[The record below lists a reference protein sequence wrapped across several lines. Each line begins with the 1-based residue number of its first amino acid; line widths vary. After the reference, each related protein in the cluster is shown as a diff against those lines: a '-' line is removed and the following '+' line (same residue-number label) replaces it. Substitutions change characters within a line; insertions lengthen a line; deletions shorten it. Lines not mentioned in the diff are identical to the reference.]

1 MTTSMTPKD
10 GGLRAS
16 QVLDLYFL
24 EARARLIELAATLD
38 RIDRAPGAEAL
49 RHDARLK
56 FIQDAL
62 RILLQAEPGRARA
75 IQELYSLK

>member
-1 MTTSMTPKD
+1 M
-10 GGLRAS
+10 
-16 QVLDLYFL
+16 YFL

-38 RIDRAPGAEAL
+38 RIDRSPGAEAL

-62 RILLQAEPGRARA
+62 RILLQVEPGRARI